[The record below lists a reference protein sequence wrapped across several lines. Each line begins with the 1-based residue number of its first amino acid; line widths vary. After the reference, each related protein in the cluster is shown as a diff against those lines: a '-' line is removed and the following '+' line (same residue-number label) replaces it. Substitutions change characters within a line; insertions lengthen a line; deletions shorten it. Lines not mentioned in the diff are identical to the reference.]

1 MNKKFST
8 LLAGMALLS
17 AMSVNAQVQPGVV
30 IPVESGVTN
39 IPRLAEMASL
49 QGKKLKLGV
58 NEELYQLQVKYGPS
72 QAQTGVLAMDEDGK
86 LYVADPVSP
95 Q

>member
-30 IPVESGVTN
+30 IPVDGFSTRQEIKAG
-39 IPRLAEMASL
+39 
-49 QGKKLKLGV
+49 GK
-58 NEELYQLQVKYGPS
+58 
-72 QAQTGVLAMDEDGK
+72 
-86 LYVADPVSP
+86 
-95 Q
+95 

>member
-30 IPVESGVTN
+30 IPEESGVTN

-49 QGKKLKLGV
+49 
-58 NEELYQLQVKYGPS
+58 
-72 QAQTGVLAMDEDGK
+72 
-86 LYVADPVSP
+86 
-95 Q
+95 

>member
-30 IPVESGVTN
+30 IPLE
-39 IPRLAEMASL
+39 
-49 QGKKLKLGV
+49 
-58 NEELYQLQVKYGPS
+58 
-72 QAQTGVLAMDEDGK
+72 
-86 LYVADPVSP
+86 
-95 Q
+95 